1 MNARQIIEAE
11 SPKAVFRQVATPE
24 NRIAGMKFH
33 SKDEVN
39 KGTPV
44 LHRMTDYGFK
54 GNVWDKKNDEFYK
67 ITGSDHHRVGSF
79 WYVPPG
85 RSVSD
90 WGVKQVPKE
99 QSTHLELDGVGP
111 HMLSWEQFFD
121 ECLKPE
127 LYYPKNKHPGRAFN
141 VPPDQRE

>member
-1 MNARQIIEAE
+1 MNARQLIEAE

-44 LHRMTDYGFK
+44 LHRSTDYGFK
-54 GNVWDKKNDEFYK
+54 GNVWDEKNDAYYK
-67 ITGSDHHRVGSF
+67 ITGSDHFRVSSF
-79 WYVPPG
+79 WACPTKEFVHH
-85 RSVSD
+85 RSR
-90 WGVKQVPKE
+90 QVPKE
-99 QSTHLELDGVGP
+99 ESTHVGVSGVCGGVF
-111 HMLSWEQFFD
+111 SWDEFFD

-127 LYYPKNKHPGRAFN
+127 LYYPKNKYPGRAFN